1 MKSKREKNSNYFSLE
16 KKTLRNLQVVLLTTT
31 QCVKAGR
38 AVDSECFIHSEHS
51 FPSFLA
57 AGWEELNLAGLR
69 CRKPDSTVYGWI
81 GNTGLNVFEVKIKP

>member
-1 MKSKREKNSNYFSLE
+1 MEKHQNFTGVYHL
-16 KKTLRNLQVVLLTTT
+16 VH
-31 QCVKAGR
+31 KAGR
-38 AVDSECFIHSEHS
+38 AVDSKCFIHSKHS

-81 GNTGLNVFEVKIKP
+81 GNTGLNVFEVKIKPWLPLGLF